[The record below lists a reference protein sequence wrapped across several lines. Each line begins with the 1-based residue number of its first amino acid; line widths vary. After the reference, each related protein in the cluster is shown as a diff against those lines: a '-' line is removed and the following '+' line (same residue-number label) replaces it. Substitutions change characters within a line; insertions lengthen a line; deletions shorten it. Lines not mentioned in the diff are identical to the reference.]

1 MTEPLCTCGKRPKHK
16 CCEESEHNSE
26 ESEHN
31 SGKMCL
37 KDLEEDLR
45 QSLFKKI
52 AYGIS
57 DSEISDNDRDIVS
70 KTTLMHILEQKEV
83 YNAQSINLKGLS
95 EATEDRMSKID
106 RDLRQLRKEIE
117 EELEKYAS
125 VKQK

>member
-16 CCEESEHNSE
+16 CCE

-106 RDLRQLRKEIE
+106 RDLRQLRTEIE